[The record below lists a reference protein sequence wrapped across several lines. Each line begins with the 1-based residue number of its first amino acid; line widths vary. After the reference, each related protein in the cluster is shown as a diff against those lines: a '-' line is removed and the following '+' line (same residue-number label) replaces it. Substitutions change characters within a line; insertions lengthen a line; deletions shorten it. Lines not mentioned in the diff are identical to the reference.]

1 MNISKNI
8 SSKDFPRYIGA
19 IIPLLPSIIFKTG
32 WAFLGFKMEAKK
44 GGIIFYKQLINQ
56 EIDKKTATDLT
67 EIYLEGSKIFQNI
80 LKFRH

>member
-1 MNISKNI
+1 MVNNTP
-8 SSKDFPRYIGA
+8 SKDFPRYIRA

-32 WAFLGFKMEAKK
+32 WAFLGFKREAKK

-56 EIDKKTATDLT
+56 KIDKKTATDLT